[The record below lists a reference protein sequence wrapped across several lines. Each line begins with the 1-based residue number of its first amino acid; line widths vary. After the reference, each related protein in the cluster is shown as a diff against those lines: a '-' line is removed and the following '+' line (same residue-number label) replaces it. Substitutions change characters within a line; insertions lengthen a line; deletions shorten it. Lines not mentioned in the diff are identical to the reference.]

1 MQNETQA
8 VPQQMQRLVG
18 SCICFPREDDVVM
31 DWQPIDSAPF
41 GQDLQ
46 LGVIEGGEVHS
57 LVFPCR
63 RTKDGWLNGRTSK
76 PVPVRPTHWRPWV
89 EIS

>member
-1 MQNETQA
+1 
-8 VPQQMQRLVG
+8 
-18 SCICFPREDDVVM
+18 M

-46 LGVIEGGEVHS
+46 LGVIEGGEAHS

-63 RTKDGWLNGRTSK
+63 RTNDGWLNGRTNR